1 MSPPTSPAS
10 HSLQPPFP
18 PSATA
23 PNPNPPSQH
32 QHAVES
38 LVNAAAQ
45 HVAPTCP
52 PTSDESPQLADQATN
67 SPDDSLISNRQVPEQ
82 EQAETAIMPGTPL
95 HEMEPA
101 NDAQTVQFSS
111 SSPASTREYQ
121 AETTTRLNEPL
132 TPSRAPSTAS
142 SQIDDWRRPDFGAS
156 RDIGSVSSFLV
167 QSRFC
172 IFCMAV
178 RCEAPFPTD
187 DAHVSPYPY
196 KPCEGSDPFH
206 ICC

>member
-1 MSPPTSPAS
+1 MSPPTSPTS

-32 QHAVES
+32 QQAVES

-52 PTSDESPQLADQATN
+52 PTSDESPQMADQATN

-82 EQAETAIMPGTPL
+82 EQTETAIIPGTPL
-95 HEMEPA
+95 DDMEPA
-101 NDAQTVQFSS
+101 KDPQTVQFSS
-111 SSPASTREYQ
+111 SPPASTHEYQ
-121 AETTTRLNEPL
+121 AETTARFNEPL
-132 TPSRAPSTAS
+132 TSSRAPSTDS

-172 IFCMAV
+172 VFCMAV
-178 RCEAPFPTD
+178 RCEALFPTD
-187 DAHVSPYPY
+187 DAHMSPYPY
-196 KPCEGSDPFH
+196 KPRGGK
-206 ICC
+206 